1 MGSTSIMISNKRPR
15 TRSPN
20 WSSLDTDLLLLILDN
35 LSFNDIL
42 RFKDVCSSWNFAAKS
57 RYLLVSSPPWLM
69 LPASRDSKP
78 RGEYHHHHDQG
89 GRAAATTSCQ
99 FFSLARKETHE
110 SCDDFAENL
119 CVGSSRGWLVILDNR
134 ASPLLL
140 NHFSR
145 QKIALPPLKT
155 LNPEIPGW
163 EKGDYF
169 VQKSNTWVVI
179 IHGSV
184 SENLAYCNVRDES
197 WRGLNGDHLS
207 YCDILSHEGRL
218 YALSSSSAVEV
229 WDFDQG
235 NSDCYYHNNNNNN
248 NNNNN
253 IKYGSSFPTKL
264 MNLVP
269 ESQPCLG
276 LDGHYVN
283 SQGDLLDEG
292 ELLTDE
298 DAHPLVCP
306 YRTVAFRVHKMEL
319 RKGVNCMKWEKVQ
332 GLGGRVLFL
341 GGNESFSSRAF
352 PGSSCDK
359 NSICF
364 TDDNWDDMNVDYLY
378 GGHDNGV
385 YSLETQA
392 FKPYFQFDDD
402 KVDPP
407 PFWIVPSL

>member
-1 MGSTSIMISNKRPR
+1 MGSTSIMISNKRR
-15 TRSPN
+15 TRCPN
-20 WSSLDTDLLLLILDN
+20 WSSLDTDLLLLILYN

-42 RFKDVCSSWNFAAKS
+42 RFKDCCSFWNFAAKS

-78 RGEYHHHHDQG
+78 RDECHHHHDQG
-89 GRAAATTSCQ
+89 CRIAATTCCR

-140 NHFSR
+140 KPFSR
-145 QKIALPPLKT
+145 QKNRAPT
-155 LNPEIPGW
+155 AQNAQPGDTQLG
-163 EKGDYF
+163 KG
-169 VQKSNTWVVI
+169 NTWVVI

-197 WRGLNGDHLS
+197 WSGLNGDHLS

-218 YALSSSSAVEV
+218 YALSSSSTVEV
-229 WDFDQG
+229 WDFDQSS
-235 NSDCYYHNNNNNN
+235 SDCYYHNNNNNN
-248 NNNNN
+248 NNNNKN
-253 IKYGSSFPTKL
+253 IKYGSSFPTKV

-269 ESQPCLG
+269 KSQPCLG

-292 ELLTDE
+292 ELLTDK

-319 RKGVNCMKWEKVQ
+319 RKGVRCMKWEKVES
-332 GLGGRVLFL
+332 LGGRVLFL
-341 GGNESFSSRAF
+341 RGNDSSSSRAF

-359 NSICF
+359 NSIYF

-385 YSLETQA
+385 YSLETKA

-407 PFWIVPSL
+407 PFWIVTSL